1 MQPFTADK
9 MSEIKNRRIFDRK
22 LGKVGKKQ
30 YLMEELIKNQQ
41 KAYSNLIT
49 KSKQLGGIFV
59 TKNELQQRLENVQSV
74 GRFWLRYDILFLNVI
89 WSTHLYIYIM
99 LHISQ
104 NLGIAG
110 QAFAIRRFRL
120 WQRWMQNGLECAC

>member
-1 MQPFTADK
+1 

-74 GRFWLRYDILFLNVI
+74 GRF
-89 WSTHLYIYIM
+89 
-99 LHISQ
+99 
-104 NLGIAG
+104 
-110 QAFAIRRFRL
+110 
-120 WQRWMQNGLECAC
+120 